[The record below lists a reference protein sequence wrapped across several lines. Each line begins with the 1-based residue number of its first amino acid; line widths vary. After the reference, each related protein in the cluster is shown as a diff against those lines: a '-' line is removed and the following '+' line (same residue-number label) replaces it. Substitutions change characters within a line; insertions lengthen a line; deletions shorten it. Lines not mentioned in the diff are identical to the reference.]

1 MLVPVSFASLV
12 FALHITFSLPLMLLD
27 QFHFLPPLVIRP
39 ISLFVSLC
47 ACIASS
53 PLVAT
58 LGVCT
63 VSFSFAALGVAQPV
77 PIFIFH
83 LLLVLIGVALA
94 VSSFFADLF
103 VSIGLFVTTVSVASP
118 VSFVATPV
126 VVIHYHHCQS
136 YLHCQFHCI
145 PQCLHCLIFMPISFF
160 ATLSSVPPV
169 WYFVLASIKQTS
181 LMTNFVPVCLL
192 LSHLGVA
199 AAGASIM
206 GAAADATT

>member
-1 MLVPVSFASLV
+1 VLALPVPIF
-12 FALHITFSLPLMLLD
+12 
-27 QFHFLPPLVIRP
+27 
-39 ISLFVSLC
+39 
-47 ACIASS
+47 
-53 PLVAT
+53 AT
-58 LGVCT
+58 LAACT
-63 VSFSFAALGVAQPV
+63 ASFSFAALGVAQPL
-77 PIFIFH
+77 PIFICH

-94 VSSFFADLF
+94 ASSFFADLF
-103 VSIGLFVTTVSVASP
+103 VLIGLFVTTVSVASP
-118 VSFVATPV
+118 VSFVATTPG

-136 YLHCQFHCI
+136 FLHCQFHCI
-145 PQCLHCLIFMPISFF
+145 PQCWHCLIFMPISFF